1 MTERESRM
9 RPMVTRRGLLSG
21 AAAGG
26 ALAVGALA
34 GNVPAAAAPSAAL
47 RPRMLR
53 QGDMVRLVSPAGPAN
68 ATLVERGAQLLT
80 EWGLRVEYGP
90 HALDRNGFLAGADAD
105 RLADLNGALADP
117 QVRGVICTRGG
128 YGAQRIVDQ
137 IDAAA
142 VLRDP
147 KPVVG
152 FSDITA
158 LQSALWRVAR
168 LATIHGPM
176 AQWNDA
182 RTGPESAEGLRSA
195 LMTTAPV
202 TVTRNPADV
211 GGDVEVPGRA
221 TGVLL
226 GGNLTL
232 LDETLGTR
240 DFPRLQ
246 GAILFFEE
254 VGEAPYRIDRMLTH
268 LRRAGVLTGLAGI
281 ALGQFVDCNGPAG
294 TQTVSDVLR
303 DRVATLGVPLLAGL
317 PLGHG
322 NGQLTVP
329 LGVPATVD
337 TAAGTLTV
345 QAGVR

>member
-1 MTERESRM
+1 MTPHSSGE
-9 RPMVTRRGLLSG
+9 PTVTRRGLLSG
-21 AAAGG
+21 AAVGG
-26 ALAVGALA
+26 ALMVGAFA
-34 GNVPAAAAPSAAL
+34 GATPAVAGPASSL
-47 RPRMLR
+47 RPRKL
-53 QGDMVRLVSPAGPAN
+53 QAGDVVRLVSPAGPAN

-80 EWGLRVEYGP
+80 EWGLRVEYGA
-90 HALDRNGFLAGADAD
+90 HALDRNGFLAGTDDD
-105 RLADLNGALADP
+105 RIADLNAALGDP
-117 QVRGVICTRGG
+117 RVRGVVCTRGG
-128 YGAQRIVDQ
+128 YGAQRIVDR
-137 IDAAA
+137 INAAA

-182 RTGPESAEGLRSA
+182 RTGPDSAEALRA
-195 LMTTAPV
+195 AIMTTAPI
-202 TVTRNPADV
+202 TVTRNPAEV
-211 GGDVEVPGRA
+211 GADVEVPGRA
-221 TGVLL
+221 SGVLL

-240 DFPRLQ
+240 DFPKLT

-268 LRRAGVLTGLAGI
+268 LRRAGVLNGLAGI
-281 ALGQFVDCNGPAG
+281 ALGQFVDCDGSAG

-303 DRVATLGVPLLAGL
+303 ERVASLGVPLLAGL

-329 LGVPATVD
+329 FGVPATVD

-345 QAGVR
+345 QPGVR